1 MGPYCGTGL
10 YQGIELVRDRE
21 TLEPAR
27 AEAAEVCERML
38 REGFIVQAASER
50 QNVLKVKPPLV
61 LSADQA
67 RAFLAAL
74 DRVLSSLYT

>member
-1 MGPYCGTGL
+1 
-10 YQGIELVRDRE
+10 
-21 TLEPAR
+21 
-27 AEAAEVCERML
+27 ML